1 MVTIH
6 KTNAIRILEAQAIEY
21 QLYEY
26 EVNDGQIDAV
36 SVAKKI
42 GFDPDLVFK
51 TLVAVGKNTGINV
64 FVIPASYSLDL
75 KKEAEAARD
84 KRIEMLKTKDLL
96 PATGYVHGG
105 CPPIGMKK
113 EYPTFIE
120 EIASQYE
127 YIIVSA
133 GRIGLQVKLKPQDLS
148 KLTKAKF
155 ADLISL

>member
-75 KKEAEAARD
+75 KKGAEAARD
-84 KRIEMLKTKDLL
+84 KRLEMLKTKDLL

-105 CPPIGMKK
+105 CSPIGMKK